1 MLINSRLDRL
11 PPSKYHALWVVILG
25 IAMLIETFDNVVF
38 AFLAPSIR
46 ADWNLSLGQV
56 GVITS
61 SVFVGMM
68 IGAIVG
74 GRLSDR
80 YGRRPVLIWAS
91 VLYSAMSLL
100 SAFAPNYEI
109 LTTSR
114 ILTGVG
120 VQAATGVVMVYAGEM
135 FPKLV
140 RGRAFSSLLFIGYFG
155 TPLTALTALAIA
167 PTGLGAWR
175 WVFVIGAA
183 GFLIAIAAA
192 LWLPETVRWLVLRGR
207 DAQAE
212 RIVER
217 LEASV
222 VRSGKTLGDVAPA
235 LPVTPQGSYRDLFH
249 RRNLKRLVVTALAFS
264 GYIYTAYG
272 FLAWVPTLLTDR
284 GMPQAE
290 AIGFATVLSFST
302 VVGPLIM
309 FPFTDKIERKTTL
322 LLSGLLCATSLVVF
336 ATTADP
342 TVSMVAGF
350 GAQLGISMM
359 GAAFYTYIPEVFPTN
374 IRGLGFGVVSGVAR
388 VAGIIS
394 GLTIAVIY
402 TGLGFQALYVVLAV
416 VISAAG
422 LLVAT
427 LGPRTTNR
435 SLESISESSGE
446 ASASPH
452 DAQDASS
459 IRHG

>member
-1 MLINSRLDRL
+1 MDRL
-11 PPSKYHALWVVILG
+11 PASKYHAVWVVVLG
-25 IAMLIETFDNVVF
+25 IAMLIETYDNTVF

-46 ADWNLSLGQV
+46 AEWNLTLGQV

-61 SVFVGMM
+61 AVFVGMM
-68 IGAIVG
+68 VGAIAG

-100 SAFAPNYEI
+100 SAIAPNYEV
-109 LTTSR
+109 LTVSR
-114 ILTGVG
+114 VLTGVG

-140 RGRAFSSLLFIGYFG
+140 RGRAFSILLFIGYFG

-192 LWLPETVRWLVLRGR
+192 LWLPETVRWLVMRGR

-222 VRSGKTLGDVAPA
+222 VRSGGTLGDVAPA
-235 LPVTPQGSYRDLFH
+235 LPATPQGSYRDLLQRH
-249 RRNLKRLVVTALAFS
+249 NLKRLIVTALAFC

-272 FLAWVPTLLTDR
+272 FLAWVPTILTDR

-290 AIGFATVLSFST
+290 ALGFATVLSFST
-302 VVGPLIM
+302 VVGPLVM
-309 FPFTDKIERKTTL
+309 FSFTDKIERKTTL
-322 LLSGLLCATSLVVF
+322 LLTGLLCAASLVVF
-336 ATTADP
+336 AFAP
-342 TVSMVAGF
+342 NPALSMVAGF
-350 GAQLGISMM
+350 GTQLGISMM
-359 GAAFYTYIPEVFPTN
+359 GAAFYTYIPEIFPTN
-374 IRGLGFGVVSGVAR
+374 IRGLGFGVVSGIAR

-402 TGLGFQALYVVLAV
+402 AGLGYQGLYVLLAV
-416 VISAAG
+416 VITAAG

-435 SLESISESSGE
+435 SLESISESSGG
-446 ASASPH
+446 ASASTHESAHAP
-452 DAQDASS
+452 STN
-459 IRHG
+459 RE